1 MHVIL
6 LGAKRG
12 IVHDA
17 GRHQTRSGDA
27 AHGAALLL
35 QRDRA
40 TPGPHGIQ
48 GGRHHSRSAPDRRP
62 AACNTPDSAMVSRL
76 ALPVDPA
83 ELQEAIQ
90 FVGFAVD
97 RYAAVMEDS
106 SADVLRF
113 LSERETVELGAQ
125 LIGLSGADGQETPVA
140 VVHALV
146 RVLESGGYNV
156 PPLSGFAPV
165 RS

>member
-1 MHVIL
+1 
-6 LGAKRG
+6 
-12 IVHDA
+12 
-17 GRHQTRSGDA
+17 
-27 AHGAALLL
+27 
-35 QRDRA
+35 
-40 TPGPHGIQ
+40 
-48 GGRHHSRSAPDRRP
+48 
-62 AACNTPDSAMVSRL
+62 MVSRL